1 MSSIDE
7 RALMNHFGSR
17 LQKDV
22 PLANLTTAKVGGAA
36 RFFVVANSADELAL
50 DVSFLWSANTPFL
63 VLGTGANLLISDAGL
78 DMVVVHNKAK
88 AITIDATP
96 SLFAESGAI
105 LATVARQA
113 GLNGL
118 TGLEWASTIPGT
130 LGGAIYGNA
139 GAHGGDMSKSL
150 VLANIL
156 HRKKGHLSLTSEQ
169 MGYAY
174 RSSALKRDPGNAV
187 ILSAQLAVQKG
198 HVAAIKA
205 QMEENA
211 ARRKNTQPPGASM
224 GSTFKNPVGDHAG
237 RLIESVGLKGFTIGG
252 VQVSPVHANFL
263 VNNGSATA
271 EDYRRLILL
280 IQKTVQERTGI
291 KLELEIE
298 LLGNWQD

>member
-1 MSSIDE
+1 MIDE
-7 RALMNHFGSR
+7 RALIDHFGSR

-36 RFFVVANSADELAL
+36 RFFVVANSADELAA
-50 DVSFLWSANTPFL
+50 DVSFLWSANFPLL
-63 VLGTGANLLISDAGL
+63 VLGSGANMLISDAGL

-88 AITIDATP
+88 SIKIDETP
-96 SLFAESGAI
+96 SLTAESGAV

-130 LGGAIYGNA
+130 LGGAVYGNA
-139 GAHGGDMSKSL
+139 GAHGGEMSKSL

-156 HRKKGHLSLTSEQ
+156 HRTKGLLSLTSEQ

-174 RSSALKRDPGNAV
+174 RSSVLKRDPGHAV

-198 HVAAIKA
+198 DVAVIKA

-211 ARRKNTQPPGASM
+211 AKRKNTQPPGASM
-224 GSTFKNPVGDHAG
+224 GSTFKNPVGAHAG
-237 RLIESVGLKGFTIGG
+237 RLIESVGLKGTSIGG
-252 VQVSPVHANFL
+252 AQVSPVHANFL

-271 EDYRRLILL
+271 DDYRRLILL
-280 IQKTVQERTGI
+280 VQKTVQEQTGI

>member
-1 MSSIDE
+1 MSLIDE
-7 RALMNHFGSR
+7 RALIDHFGSR
-17 LQKDV
+17 LQKEV

-36 RFFVVANSADELAL
+36 RFFVVANSADELAA
-50 DVSFLWSANTPFL
+50 DVSYLWSANIPLL
-63 VLGTGANLLISDAGL
+63 VLGTGANMLISDAGL

-88 AITIDATP
+88 AIIIDESP
-96 SLFAESGAI
+96 SLTAESGAV

-130 LGGAIYGNA
+130 LGGAVYGNA
-139 GAHGGDMSKSL
+139 GAHGGEMSKSL

-156 HRKKGHLSLTSEQ
+156 HRTKGLLSLTSEQ
-169 MGYAY
+169 MAYAY

-198 HVAAIKA
+198 DVAAIKA

-211 ARRKNTQPPGASM
+211 SRRKNTQPPGASM
-224 GSTFKNPVGDHAG
+224 GSTFKNPPGDHAG
-237 RLIESVGLKGFTIGG
+237 RLIESAGLKGTSIGG

-263 VNNGSATA
+263 VNDGSATA
-271 EDYRRLILL
+271 DDYRRLILL
-280 IQKTVQERTGI
+280 VQKTVQERTGI